1 MPAGQR
7 QQPLLEFLLLGGAGF
22 RQFQNDAHAR
32 YIYIYECVC
41 TPLCMCMNIYI
52 YTHTRAECQFL
63 AFV

>member
-32 YIYIYECVC
+32 YIYIYMSVCVLLYAC
-41 TPLCMCMNIYI
+41 
-52 YTHTRAECQFL
+52 A
-63 AFV
+63 